1 LNEFLINF
9 INVFDELSN
18 FIPMATKE
26 QRNYF
31 DILKRY
37 ERKFESKELDDYKM
51 LVKRHK
57 DDEDLDKLSM
67 QRLQK
72 LYEKYHVNR
81 DKKNYNNFFTKP
93 ADNETEDLSSQPE

>member
-1 LNEFLINF
+1 
-9 INVFDELSN
+9 
-18 FIPMATKE
+18 MASRE

-37 ERKFESKELDDYKM
+37 ERKFESKELEDYKM

-72 LYEKYHVNR
+72 LFEKYHVNR
-81 DKKNYNNFFTKP
+81 DKKNYDSFFTKP
-93 ADNETEDLSSQPE
+93 ADTESEDMPS